1 MENLPERNAQSP
13 LHIVIADDHDM
24 HRDIVKMVLESRY
37 PDAEISEASDY
48 EGLNRICADHTPEFV
63 LLDVCMP
70 GMNGL
75 SGVYNIIKDYPK
87 TRFLICSAIDSPILV
102 RTMLSFGAAGYVY
115 KSMTAKELLSCTEGV
130 LQGGSCIPPEIARD
144 PNGTSLTRRQWE
156 VLGLMCNGKS
166 NKEIANALNIS
177 VDTIKYHISELLKT
191 LHAQS
196 RVHAI
201 SICNLTS
208 PVPHESDDPRAS

>member
-1 MENLPERNAQSP
+1 
-13 LHIVIADDHDM
+13 M
-24 HRDIVKMVLESRY
+24 HRDIVKIILESRY
-37 PDAEISEASDY
+37 PNTDILEASDY
-48 EGLNRICADHTPEFV
+48 DSLDRVCENSKPEFV

-70 GMNGL
+70 GMHGL
-75 SGVYNIIKDYPK
+75 SGVYNIIKAHPNIK
-87 TRFLICSAIDSPILV
+87 FLICSAVDSPILV
-102 RTMLSFGAAGYVY
+102 RTMLAFGAAGYVY
-115 KSMTAKELLSCTEGV
+115 KSMTASELLTSIDTV
-130 LQGGSCIPPEIARD
+130 LQGGVCVPPEIALD

-166 NKEIANALNIS
+166 NKEIANALDIS
-177 VDTIKYHISELLKT
+177 VDTIKYHIGELLKT

-208 PVPHESDDPRAS
+208 PAPHDADAVK

>member
-1 MENLPERNAQSP
+1 MFLQNSLNNPAKYPS
-13 LHIVIADDHDM
+13 HIVIADDHDM
-24 HRDIVKMVLESRY
+24 HRDIVKIVLESRY
-37 PDAEISEASDY
+37 PNTVISEASDY
-48 EGLNRICADHTPEFV
+48 ESLNLVCARLNPELV

-75 SGVYNIIKDYPK
+75 SGVYNIIKTHTK
-87 TRFLICSAIDSPILV
+87 TKFLICSAIDSPILV
-102 RTMLSFGAAGYVY
+102 RTMLAFGAAGYVY
-115 KSMTAKELLSCTEGV
+115 KSMTANELLASIDTV
-130 LQGGSCIPPEIARD
+130 LQGSVCAPPEIADD

-191 LHAQS
+191 LNAQS

-208 PVPHESDDPRAS
+208 PSPHDTEIAK

>member
-1 MENLPERNAQSP
+1 MHKSPESQKKSP
-13 LHIVIADDHDM
+13 VHIVIADDHDM
-24 HRDIVKMVLESRY
+24 HRDIVKLILESRY
-37 PDAEISEASDY
+37 PNAVIVEASDY
-48 EGLNRICADHTPEFV
+48 DSLTGICTELKPEFV

-75 SGVYNIIKDYPK
+75 TGVHDIIQAQKK
-87 TRFLICSAIDSPILV
+87 TKFLICSAVDSPVLV

-115 KSMTAKELLSCTEGV
+115 KSMTANELLSCIDTI
-130 LQGGSCIPPEIARD
+130 LQGSVCIPPEIAHD

-191 LHAQS
+191 LNAQS

-208 PVPHESDDPRAS
+208 PSPHHADGSK

>member
-1 MENLPERNAQSP
+1 LSKP
-13 LHIVIADDHDM
+13 LNDPVKHHFVIADDHDM
-24 HRDIVKMVLESRY
+24 HRDIIKIILESRY
-37 PDAEISEASDY
+37 PDKDILEASDY
-48 EGLNRICADHTPEFV
+48 DSLNDVCANLNPEFV

-75 SGVYNIIKDYPK
+75 SGVYKIIKAYAK
-87 TRFLICSAIDSPILV
+87 TKFLICSAIDSPILV
-102 RTMLSFGAAGYVY
+102 RTMLAFGAAGYVY
-115 KSMTAKELLSCTEGV
+115 KSMRANELLTSIDTV
-130 LQGGSCIPPEIARD
+130 LQGGICAPPEVAQD

-201 SICNLTS
+201 SICSLTS
-208 PVPHESDDPRAS
+208 PTPHEGADSSPA

>member
-1 MENLPERNAQSP
+1 MSKP
-13 LHIVIADDHDM
+13 LNDPVKHHFVIADDHDM
-24 HRDIVKMVLESRY
+24 HRDIIKIILESRY
-37 PDAEISEASDY
+37 PDKDILEASDY
-48 EGLNRICADHTPEFV
+48 DSLNDVCANLNPEFV

-75 SGVYNIIKDYPK
+75 SGVYKIIKAYAK
-87 TRFLICSAIDSPILV
+87 TKFLICSAIDSPILV
-102 RTMLSFGAAGYVY
+102 RTMLAFGAAGYVY
-115 KSMTAKELLSCTEGV
+115 KSMRANELLTSIDTV
-130 LQGGSCIPPEIARD
+130 LHGGICAPPEVAQD

-201 SICNLTS
+201 SICSLTS
-208 PVPHESDDPRAS
+208 PTPHEGADSSPA

>member
-1 MENLPERNAQSP
+1 MQKP
-13 LHIVIADDHDM
+13 LKDPAEYPSHIVIADDHDM
-24 HRDIVKMVLESRY
+24 HRDIVKIILENRY
-37 PDAEISEASDY
+37 PNTIILEASDY
-48 EGLNRICADHTPEFV
+48 DSLNRVCTNINPELV

-70 GMNGL
+70 GMHGL
-75 SGVYNIIKDYPK
+75 SGVYNIIIAHRK
-87 TRFLICSAIDSPILV
+87 TKFLICSAIDSPILV
-102 RTMLSFGAAGYVY
+102 RTMLAFGASGYVY
-115 KSMTAKELLSCTEGV
+115 KSMTANELLASIDTV
-130 LQGGSCIPPEIARD
+130 LQGGVCAPSEIADD

-166 NKEIANALNIS
+166 NKEIANTLNIS

-208 PVPHESDDPRAS
+208 PSPHDADTAK